1 MGASGKGGKEASD
14 ASSCLISERDCDA
27 DKMLCGAAMQD
38 HCVMAP
44 SRDCPLVKGRGGESA

>member
-1 MGASGKGGKEASD
+1 MGASKGGKGVSD

-27 DKMLCGAAMQD
+27 DKMLCGAAM

-44 SRDCPLVKGRGGESA
+44 SSWGRPLVKGVGGA

>member
-1 MGASGKGGKEASD
+1 MCASKGGKEASD
-14 ASSCLISERDCDA
+14 ASSCHISERDCDA

>member
-1 MGASGKGGKEASD
+1 MSARGKKDSS
-14 ASSCLISERDCDA
+14 ASSCRISERDCDA

-44 SRDCPLVKGRGGESA
+44 GSWGRPLVKGGGGA

>member
-1 MGASGKGGKEASD
+1 MCASKGGKEASD
-14 ASSCLISERDCDA
+14 VPSYHISDRDCDA

-44 SRDCPLVKGRGGESA
+44 SSWGRPLVKGGGGA